1 MSTRRT
7 TVVAV
12 VAAAVLGLVTGALLW
27 QVMHDPDS
35 PDPIVDERLAL
46 VGGRAVVCPDGMG
59 EPVDTAFRSLEGDV
73 FVRAVLVDRAP
84 GVSALYCLQV
94 SDFDPI
100 RPVPV
105 RVTFTAP
112 ENGANYG
119 ETYAT
124 DEPGG
129 SEELLNF
136 PFFVGVYGGCR
147 EVSAAV
153 EQADGTTHSARVRI
167 GPRCRRG

>member
-12 VAAAVLGLVTGALLW
+12 VAAVLGLVAGALLW
-27 QVMHDPDS
+27 QVRDDPDF
-35 PDPIVDERLAL
+35 PDPTVDDRLAL
-46 VGGRAVVCPDGMG
+46 IDGRAVACPNGLD
-59 EPVDTAFRSLEGDV
+59 EPVDTDFRSLEGDV
-73 FVRAVLVDRAP
+73 FLRAVLVDRAP
-84 GVSALYCLQV
+84 DLSALYCLQV

-119 ETYAT
+119 ETYAS

-147 EVSAAV
+147 EVSATV
-153 EQADGTTHSARVRI
+153 EQSGGATHSTRVRI
-167 GPRCRRG
+167 GPRCDRG

>member
-7 TVVAV
+7 AV
-12 VAAAVLGLVTGALLW
+12 VAAVLGFVTGALVW
-27 QVMHDPDS
+27 QLVDDPRS
-35 PDPIVDERLAL
+35 PTPSIDDRLAL
-46 VGGRAVVCPDGMG
+46 IDGRAVVCPDGTD
-59 EPVDTAFRSLEGDV
+59 EPVDVDFRSLEEEA
-73 FVRAVLVDRAP
+73 FLRAVLVDRAP
-84 GVSALYCLQV
+84 DLAALYCLQV
-94 SDFDPI
+94 SDFDSI
-100 RPVPV
+100 RPVPA

-112 ENGANYG
+112 ENRANYG

-129 SEELLNF
+129 SQELLNF

-147 EVSAAV
+147 EVSATV

-167 GPRCRRG
+167 GPRCDRG